1 VELVGWL
8 AGAELYVTPDTVI
21 DLMRNAIEMGAMIAG
36 PSLLV
41 CLVVGVGV
49 SIVQATTQIND
60 MTMVFIPKVLAVIL
74 TLVLCG
80 SWMLQ
85 LYIDFTRQIL
95 RSVATLPG

>member
-1 VELVGWL
+1 M
-8 AGAELYVTPDTVI
+8 TPDTII
-21 DLMRNAIEMGAMIAG
+21 DLMRNAIEMGGMMAG
-36 PSLLV
+36 PILLV

-49 SIVQATTQIND
+49 SIIQATTQIND
-60 MTMVFIPKVLAVIL
+60 MTMVFIPKILAVVV